1 MDIKKPNFG
10 QQVSSLA
17 RSDDRPANLGAQVS
31 SAARTDKQLSAPELR
46 TAQNQAIIDA
56 SLQASISS
64 GNKPMEL
71 LYRTAIDTLNGLLE
85 TDLGASALQT
95 AYTSDLDVSPEATA
109 GRILVQSTAFF
120 DSYRLQHPDLDDADA
135 RLNFTDLIRGG
146 IETGFADA
154 RKILDGLG
162 VLQGDIASAIDATHA
177 LVMDGLEAFLNQA
190 PAADP
195 QTTDSPAPAT
205 QT

>member
-31 SAARTDKQLSAPELR
+31 SAARTDKQLSTAELR

-64 GNKPMEL
+64 ANKPMEL

-85 TDLGASALQT
+85 TDLGAKALQT

-109 GRILVQSTAFF
+109 GRILGQSTAFF
-120 DSYRLQHPDLDDADA
+120 DAYRLQHPDLDDADA
-135 RLNFTDLIRGG
+135 RLSFTDLIRSG

-154 RKILDGLG
+154 REILDGLG

-195 QTTDSPAPAT
+195 HATDSPAPAT
-205 QT
+205 PA